1 MGNEII
7 VRPIGIVR
15 SSVQEDVDEN
25 WGNVISEIHLKPEFK
40 GGLNGLAAFSH
51 VIVASYFHK
60 STFDIGRDLIRRP
73 QGRADMPMTGI
84 FAQRAKHRPNPL
96 GITAARILEIKEGVL
111 VVQGLDAIDG
121 TPVIDLKP
129 YYPAYDLRGD
139 ARVPDWVKVLMENYF

>member
-7 VRPIGIVR
+7 IKPVGIVR
-15 SSVQEDVDEN
+15 SPAQEDVDEN
-25 WGNVISEIHLKPEFK
+25 WGNVVSEIYLDPEFK
-40 GGLNGLAAFSH
+40 DGLNGLAAFSH
-51 VIVASYFHK
+51 VIVIFYLHK
-60 STFDIGRDLIRRP
+60 SSFDVARDLIRRP

-96 GITAARILEIKEGVL
+96 GVTAARILEIKEGVL

-129 YYPAYDLRGD
+129 YYPDYDLRDD
-139 ARVPDWVKVLMENYF
+139 ARVPDWVNALMVNYF